1 MNKTVLDKS
10 LISLIEQ
17 IQKITQTEVLKYSV
31 EINRIIDSN
40 ITTNNQIEN
49 LLDNMLDFCH
59 DDEMLFLFKK
69 LCRYYYKINPQITA
83 EYINIYREIWD
94 NENEEESNE

>member
-10 LISLIEQ
+10 LVSLIEQ

-40 ITTNNQIEN
+40 ITANNQIEN

-59 DDEMLFLFKK
+59 DDKMLLLFKK

-83 EYINIYREIWD
+83 EYINLYREIWD
-94 NENEEESNE
+94 NENGEESNE